1 MTPKKEFNKITVRYN
16 NSNLECYDIKE
27 YDIWEDYLRIKLL
40 DNSVQYFNK
49 LEIKWFR
56 VWKHDPLSTTKTYLT
71 DDTYDYHS

>member
-1 MTPKKEFNKITVRYN
+1 MTPKKEFNKITIRYK

-27 YDIWEDYLRIKLL
+27 YDIWEDYLRIRLL

-49 LEIKWFR
+49 LEIQWFR
-56 VWKHDPLSTTKTYLT
+56 AWKYDPLNTTKTCLN